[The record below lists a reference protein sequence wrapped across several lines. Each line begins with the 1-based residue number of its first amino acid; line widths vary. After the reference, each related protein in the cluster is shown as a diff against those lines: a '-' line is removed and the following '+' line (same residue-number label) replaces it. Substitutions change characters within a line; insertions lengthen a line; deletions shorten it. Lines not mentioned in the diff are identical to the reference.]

1 MKKYVILGGSIA
13 GLTAARAIRSIDK
26 DGEITIISAE
36 EFLPYSKVLLTHYI
50 AGHVK
55 EENLYITDEQE
66 LRHLNVNIV
75 LDTMANDIDMDNNEV
90 ILDNGVKLKFD
101 ALLLATGGNPVIPK
115 DRIQIG
121 CAATGLR
128 TLKEARRI
136 KQTANNKGNIIITGG
151 GLVGIKLIC
160 ALYEAGCTGE
170 MVIKS
175 NYILSK
181 IADEEAA
188 LRIMNHLRSKGLSIR
203 TGIDIKKI
211 EANEDKITVLLDNGQ
226 QKEYAMAVYCKGV
239 RPCTDFINC
248 ADSKKE
254 VLKVNEY
261 MMTQMPG
268 VYAAG
273 DVASTYEITTNSF
286 KNVAIWPHAV
296 EQGKIA
302 GLNMAGEKIRYRG
315 SLSRNALEILGLPF
329 IAIGT
334 TNFSGNRE
342 DFDCDVKATKDSY
355 KKFIYK
361 KGKLVGVILL
371 GDVLEAGKLQA
382 MIRENNNYLCE

>member
-128 TLKEARRI
+128 TLKEARRN
-136 KQTANNKGNIIITGG
+136 Q
-151 GLVGIKLIC
+151 
-160 ALYEAGCTGE
+160 
-170 MVIKS
+170 
-175 NYILSK
+175 
-181 IADEEAA
+181 
-188 LRIMNHLRSKGLSIR
+188 
-203 TGIDIKKI
+203 
-211 EANEDKITVLLDNGQ
+211 
-226 QKEYAMAVYCKGV
+226 
-239 RPCTDFINC
+239 
-248 ADSKKE
+248 
-254 VLKVNEY
+254 
-261 MMTQMPG
+261 
-268 VYAAG
+268 
-273 DVASTYEITTNSF
+273 TNS
-286 KNVAIWPHAV
+286 
-296 EQGKIA
+296 Q
-302 GLNMAGEKIRYRG
+302 
-315 SLSRNALEILGLPF
+315 
-329 IAIGT
+329 
-334 TNFSGNRE
+334 
-342 DFDCDVKATKDSY
+342 
-355 KKFIYK
+355 
-361 KGKLVGVILL
+361 
-371 GDVLEAGKLQA
+371 
-382 MIRENNNYLCE
+382 